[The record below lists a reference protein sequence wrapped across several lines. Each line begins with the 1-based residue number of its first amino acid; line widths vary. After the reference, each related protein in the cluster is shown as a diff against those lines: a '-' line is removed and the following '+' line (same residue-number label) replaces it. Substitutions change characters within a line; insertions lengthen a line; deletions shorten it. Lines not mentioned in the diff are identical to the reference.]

1 MKRFRQYIKARTEE
15 EASRLKKTVGAK
27 ALYIA
32 GGTSVV
38 PFADSSVEVLIDIT
52 HLGMDG
58 LSIDGGT
65 VKIGSTT
72 KLADLLTPD
81 IQAAVPVLYDA
92 VNKCAT
98 PLVRNAATI
107 GGSLAGVFLPS
118 DPAVALLALG
128 ADLELGGDRQ
138 RTVPIEDLL
147 ASGWLNGIEIVRS
160 VSVHRP
166 GPGEGAC
173 FSKFGRG
180 DIDIALVNAAA
191 LIRLDSAGTVE
202 ALRIAVGQTFSMP
215 VFLGEAAGQAKGRKL
230 SSDLIDSVAAVAS
243 ENVKA
248 RSDYRASADY
258 RKHLIRTMVARAI
271 YRAGEEAGCKRED

>member
-15 EASRLKKTVGAK
+15 EALRLKKTVGAK

-38 PFADSSVEVLIDIT
+38 PFADRSVEVLIDLA
-52 HLGMDG
+52 HLGLDG
-58 LSIDGGT
+58 VSLDEDTVSIGA
-65 VKIGSTT
+65 TT

-81 IQAAVPVLYDA
+81 IQAAVPVLSDA
-92 VNKCAT
+92 VHKCAT

-107 GGSLAGVFLPS
+107 GGSLAGLFLPS

-128 ADLELGGDRQ
+128 ADLELGGDGR

-147 ASGWLNGIEIVRS
+147 ASGWLDGIEIVRS

-173 FSKFGRG
+173 FSKFGRS

-202 ALRIAVGQTFSMP
+202 DLRIAVGQTFSMP
-215 VFLGEAAGQAKGRKL
+215 VFLGEVAGQAKGRKL
-230 SSDLIDSVAAVAS
+230 SSDLIDSVAAAAS
-243 ENVKA
+243 DKVKP
-248 RSDYRASADY
+248 RSDYRASGDY
-258 RKHLIRTMVARAI
+258 RKHLIKTMVARSV
-271 YRAGEEAGCKRED
+271 YRAGAEAGYKRED